1 MKNNILNILNEF
13 RNSGTARDLGRLLAS
28 YDKSPV
34 TIMEVCGTH
43 TMSVFKYGIRGLLPE
58 KIRLVSGPGCP
69 VCVTPSYYI
78 DAAVELSRRK
88 DVIITTFG
96 DMMRVPGG
104 EFPPQSG
111 GSRGSGNSLLKE
123 RARGRDIRILYSP
136 LGSIK
141 IASDNP
147 GKNVVFLSIGFETT
161 TPVIALM
168 VLKARE
174 KGIKNLFLLS
184 ANKTMPNALKAL
196 TQEDAGI
203 DGFIYPGHVSAVTGT
218 AFYEELARTHGMPG
232 IVTGFEPLDILRAV
246 IALSDNISSGKK
258 IVENHYSR
266 VVEKEGN
273 AVALGKMYE
282 VFEPCD
288 AVWRGI
294 GAIAGSG
301 LCVKHK
307 YGGFDAWKVFDI
319 KQGKSFEPAG
329 CLCGE
334 VLKGKKAPCECPL
347 FGGVCTP
354 ESPVGACMVS
364 SEGTCAAYYKYNAL

>member
-1 MKNNILNILNEF
+1 MKNNILTLLNEF
-13 RNSGTARDLGRLLAS
+13 KDSATARDLGRLLAS
-28 YDKSPV
+28 YDKRPV

-43 TMSVFKYGIRGLLPE
+43 TMSIFKYGIRGLLPP

-78 DAAVELSRRK
+78 DAAVELSRK
-88 DVIITTFG
+88 SDVIIATFG
-96 DMMRVPGG
+96 DMMRIPGREG
-104 EFPPQSG
+104 SLMKQRAHG
-111 GSRGSGNSLLKE
+111 G
-123 RARGRDIRILYSP
+123 DIRILYSP
-136 LGSIK
+136 LDSIK

-147 GKNVVFLSIGFETT
+147 GKKVVFLSVGFETT

-174 KGIKNLFLLS
+174 EGIKNLSVLT

-196 TQEDAGI
+196 IQEDAGI
-203 DGFIYPGHVSAVTGT
+203 DGFIYPGHVSAITGT
-218 AFYEELARTHGMPG
+218 AFYEELLRTHGIPG

-246 IALSDNISSGKK
+246 ITLSDNISSEKK
-258 IVENHYSR
+258 AVENHYSR

-273 AVALGKMYE
+273 AVARAKMYE

-294 GAIAGSG
+294 GGIEASG

-307 YGGFDAWKVFDI
+307 YRDFDAWRVFGI
-319 KQGKSFEPAG
+319 KQGESFEPEG
-329 CLCGE
+329 CMCGE

-354 ESPVGACMVS
+354 ESPAGACMVS
-364 SEGTCAAYYKYNAL
+364 SEGTCAAYYKYTAL